1 MVPTKLHFSLKHRFP
16 RSPPPPRTF
25 STIPL
30 PPPTPPSLSLLADQC
45 TTIHHL
51 KQVHAQLILTGR
63 IRQDPFAASRLLSSS
78 ALSPFADLT
87 LASRIFSSLPY
98 PPNTFM
104 WNTLIRAHASSPN
117 PHYSLCLYVSMRKL
131 GAIPGK
137 HTFPFLLK
145 ACSNIPSLPAC
156 TQVHTHVLKF
166 GLSFDSHVANGLV
179 KGYSVSGDFARA
191 RLMFDEMPDRSL
203 SLWTTMVCGYAQNQ
217 CYDEALGLFD
227 EMIEDGLE
235 PNAATLASVLSACA
249 RAGYLELGQRI
260 HEFMKVKGFEVK
272 VILGTALV
280 YMYAKNGEI
289 VMARKLFDEMTERN
303 VVTWNVMISGLAAHG
318 HVEDALGLFEKLKE
332 EQAVVPNNVTFL
344 GVLSACCHAGLVDVG
359 REIFYSMKNVYGV
372 DAKIEHYGCMVDLL
386 GKEGKLLEAEELVKG
401 MPWKPDI
408 VILGAL
414 LAACKNNGNTKVAK
428 RVVKE
433 ILALEPHNHGVHV
446 AMSNIYAEA
455 GQWNEVLRL
464 RKVMK
469 EERLKKTPGWSLVA
483 T

>member
-1 MVPTKLHFSLKHRFP
+1 MPPKLQSSLKHCVP
-16 RSPPPPRTF
+16 QPPPPPRTF

-30 PPPTPPSLSLLADQC
+30 PPSTPPTLSLLADQC
-45 TTIHHL
+45 TTINQL
-51 KQVHAQLILTGR
+51 KQVYAQMILTAR
-63 IRQDPFAASRLLSSS
+63 IRHDPFAASRLLSSS

-117 PHYSLCLYVSMRKL
+117 PLHSLSLYVSMRKL

-166 GLSFDSHVANGLV
+166 GLCFDSHVANGLV
-179 KGYSVSGDFARA
+179 RCYSVSGDFARA
-191 RLMFDEMPDRSL
+191 RLVFDEMPDRSL
-203 SLWTTMVCGYAQNQ
+203 SLWTTMVCGYAQNH
-217 CYDEALGLFD
+217 CYDEALRLFD
-227 EMIEDGLE
+227 EMIGEGLE
-235 PNAATLASVLSACA
+235 PNAAMLASVLSACA
-249 RAGYLELGQRI
+249 RAGYLDLGRRI
-260 HEFMKVKGFEVK
+260 HEFIK
-272 VILGTALV
+272 
-280 YMYAKNGEI
+280 
-289 VMARKLFDEMTERN
+289 
-303 VVTWNVMISGLAAHG
+303 
-318 HVEDALGLFEKLKE
+318 
-332 EQAVVPNNVTFL
+332 P
-344 GVLSACCHAGLVDVG
+344 
-359 REIFYSMKNVYGV
+359 
-372 DAKIEHYGCMVDLL
+372 KIEHYGCMVDLL
-386 GKEGKLLEAEELVKG
+386 GKDGKLIEAEELVKG
-401 MPWKPDI
+401 IPLKADV

-414 LAACKNNGNTKVAK
+414 LAACKNNGNTEVAK

-433 ILALEPHNHGVHV
+433 ILTLEPHNHGVHV

-455 GQWNEVLRL
+455 GQWHEVLRL

-483 T
+483 A

>member
-1 MVPTKLHFSLKHRFP
+1 
-16 RSPPPPRTF
+16 
-25 STIPL
+25 
-30 PPPTPPSLSLLADQC
+30 
-45 TTIHHL
+45 
-51 KQVHAQLILTGR
+51 
-63 IRQDPFAASRLLSSS
+63 
-78 ALSPFADLT
+78 
-87 LASRIFSSLPY
+87 
-98 PPNTFM
+98 M

-117 PHYSLCLYVSMRKL
+117 PLHSLSLYVSMRKL

-145 ACSNIPSLPAC
+145 ACSNIPSLSAC

-166 GLSFDSHVANGLV
+166 GLCFDFHVANGLV
-179 KGYSVSGDFARA
+179 RCYSVSGDFARA
-191 RLMFDEMPDRSL
+191 RLVFDEMLGRSL
-203 SLWTTMVCGYAQNQ
+203 SLWTTMICGYAQNH
-217 CYDEALGLFD
+217 CYDEALRLFD
-227 EMIEDGLE
+227 EMIGEGLE
-235 PNAATLASVLSACA
+235 PNAAMLASVLSACA
-249 RAGYLELGQRI
+249 RAGYLDLGRRI
-260 HEFMKVKGFEVK
+260 HEFIKVKGFEVE

-303 VVTWNVMISGLAAHG
+303 VVTWNVMICGLAAHG

-332 EQAVVPNNVTFL
+332 EQVVVPNHVTFV

-372 DAKIEHYGCMVDLL
+372 EPKIEHYGCMVDLL
-386 GKEGKLLEAEELVKG
+386 GKDGKLIEAEELVKG
-401 MPWKPDI
+401 IPLKADV

-414 LAACKNNGNTKVAK
+414 LASCKSNGNTEVAK

-433 ILALEPHNHGVHV
+433 ILTLEPHNHGVHV

-469 EERLKKTPGWSLVA
+469 EERLKKTPGYVNITGLLWNSDNVEGFQTNKELLGSYQENDGMTQTLKETLILSKVNA
-483 T
+483 EGEECGNSYFIKTWYLLRRKIIGVLSRVFLDKS